1 MPHQVQHLCTQL
13 PVAMVTEVSGASPL
27 QSRARCINSALRM
40 LIPRVRMLIPRVRR
54 KDTAGATCRL
64 VKLDL
69 STKEEV
75 SLYPIPLCLRQ
86 WALPVTLPETLG
98 SRPKFLFLGKMT
110 SVFIE
115 S

>member
-1 MPHQVQHLCTQL
+1 MSNLHNKELKLMTIKWLRRKTDKHREQFNKHLCTQL

-64 VKLDL
+64 VKLEIVNIL
-69 STKEEV
+69 KQI
-75 SLYPIPLCLRQ
+75 YQ
-86 WALPVTLPETLG
+86 
-98 SRPKFLFLGKMT
+98 
-110 SVFIE
+110 E

>member
-40 LIPRVRMLIPRVRR
+40 LIPRVRR

-75 SLYPIPLCLRQ
+75 RPYPSYFSWGPE
-86 WALPVTLPETLG
+86 WALPVTLVISG
-98 SRPKFLFLGKMT
+98 IGRVCF
-110 SVFIE
+110 
-115 S
+115 